1 MRSDYPANKLGLR
14 LAFWPLTH
22 AFTFRG
28 RSTRNEV
35 VAFWLLGIVVNAG
48 TLTLDGPPSPLFY
61 AMGIAWSLLWT
72 WPWIPLLVR
81 RLHDQGRG
89 GWWALI
95 PLSIAPLSALEW
107 FTAPDGRATSISF
120 HLGPLRL
127 VRDIATTPWTI
138 SLMIVFITLVV
149 ANVLLFLWQPTR
161 GANRFGPDPR
171 LAGGTDRSV
180 AIPAE
185 A

>member
-1 MRSDYPANKLGLR
+1 MQSGYSANRLGVR
-14 LAFWPLTH
+14 LAFWPLRH
-22 AFTFRG
+22 ALIFRG

-35 VAFWLLGIVVNAG
+35 VSFWLLSMAAQAG
-48 TLTLDGPPSPLFY
+48 ELIFDGPSSFLFDVLSL
-61 AMGIAWSLLWT
+61 AWTLLWT

-81 RLHDQGRG
+81 RLHDQGRS

-95 PLSIAPLSALEW
+95 PLSLGPVCALQW
-107 FTAPDGRATSISF
+107 FTAPVGHAASMAF
-120 HLGPLRL
+120 HFGPLQA
-127 VRDIATTPWTI
+127 DKHIAATPWTI
-138 SLMIVFITLVV
+138 SLMVVLVTLMV

-171 LAGGTDRSV
+171 LGDETDRTD
-180 AIPAE
+180 AIPVE

>member
-1 MRSDYPANKLGLR
+1 MRGDYPANRLGLR

-35 VAFWLLGIVVNAG
+35 VSFWLLGLLANAG
-48 TLTLDGPPSPLFY
+48 TLTLEPPSAWFY
-61 AMGIAWSLLWT
+61 VMGIAWSLLWT

-81 RLHDQGRG
+81 RLHDQGRS

-95 PLSIAPLSALEW
+95 PLSVAPLGALEW
-107 FTAPDGRATSISF
+107 LTAPDGHAASISY
-120 HLGPLRL
+120 HLGPLQL
-127 VRDIATTPWTI
+127 VKGVAATPWTI
-138 SLMIVFITLVV
+138 SLMTLLIALFV

-171 LAGGTDRSV
+171 LAAGTGGSD
-180 AIPAE
+180 AIPIE